1 MTVKLIAFDLD
12 GTLID
17 SAPDLVEAVN
27 FALTKLNKPTHSQA
41 TIQQWIGNGADV
53 LVKRALLNNWH
64 VGEIPEDFE
73 LAFELFKTYYAQHDW
88 VHSRLYDG
96 VLETLQ
102 TLKNAG
108 FKLACITNKTARF
121 TNPLMETAGLA
132 PYFDFIASGD
142 TFVEMK
148 PNPLPLL
155 ETVKLLNA
163 EPENA
168 WMIGDSIND
177 ISAGRRAGFK
187 TIAVSYGYAGQHSMS
202 DLNADY
208 TVDTMSEACSIVLNE
223 NESQICLD

>member
-1 MTVKLIAFDLD
+1 MSARLIVFDLD

-17 SAPDLVEAVN
+17 SAPDLVKAVN
-27 FALTKLNKPTHSQA
+27 YALTKLDKPTHSQA

-64 VGEIPEDFE
+64 VGEIPDDFE
-73 LAFELFKTYYAQHDW
+73 DAFELFKTYYAEHDW

-102 TLKNAG
+102 TLKNDG

-142 TFVEMK
+142 TFAEMK

-155 ETVKLLNA
+155 ETAKLLNVV
-163 EPENA
+163 PENA

-177 ISAGRRAGFK
+177 ISAGKRAGFK
-187 TIAVSYGYAGQHSMS
+187 TIAVSYGYAGQHSMA

-208 TVDTMSEACSIVLNE
+208 TVNAILEIVDLIKNE
-223 NESQICLD
+223 I

>member
-1 MTVKLIAFDLD
+1 MSARLIVFDLD

-17 SAPDLVEAVN
+17 SAPDLVKAVN
-27 FALTKLNKPTHSQA
+27 YALTILNKPTHSQA

-64 VGEIPEDFE
+64 IGEIPDDFE
-73 LAFELFKTYYAQHDW
+73 IAFELFKTYYAEHDW

-102 TLKNAG
+102 TLKNAD
-108 FKLACITNKTARF
+108 FKLACVTNKTARF

-148 PNPLPLL
+148 PEPLPLL
-155 ETVKLLNA
+155 ETAKLFNVV
-163 EPENA
+163 PENA

-177 ISAGRRAGFK
+177 ISAGKRAGFK
-187 TIAVSYGYAGQHSMS
+187 TIAVSYGYAGQHSMAE
-202 DLNADY
+202 LNADY
-208 TVDTMSEACSIVLNE
+208 TVNAILEIVDLIKNE
-223 NESQICLD
+223 I

>member
-1 MTVKLIAFDLD
+1 MYSVVIAFDLD

-17 SAPDLVEAVN
+17 SAPDLVKAVN
-27 FALTKLNKPTHSQA
+27 YALTKLDKPTHSQA

-64 VGEIPEDFE
+64 VGEIPDDFAV
-73 LAFELFKTYYAQHDW
+73 AFELFKTYYAEHDW

-102 TLKNAG
+102 TLKNAD
-108 FKLACITNKTARF
+108 FKLACVTNKTARF

-148 PNPLPLL
+148 PEPLPLL
-155 ETVKLLNA
+155 ETAKLFNVV
-163 EPENA
+163 PENA

-177 ISAGRRAGFK
+177 ISAGKRAGFK
-187 TIAVSYGYAGQHSMS
+187 TIAVSYGYPGQHSMV

-208 TVDTMSEACSIVLNE
+208 TVNAILEIVDLIKNE
-223 NESQICLD
+223 I